1 MASISKHNL
10 STRIGTLTGHT
21 HELIDEQL
29 DHITKLEDRL
39 NQHSDNS
46 YPMDPVPYSCP
57 GNIRTQTRITDPRLA
72 ISALR
77 KTHTLIIPQPAQ

>member
-10 STRIGTLTGHT
+10 STRIATLTGHT

-29 DHITKLEDRL
+29 DHVTKLEDRL

-46 YPMDPVPYSCP
+46 YPHYSATSAVEF
-57 GNIRTQTRITDPRLA
+57 IISSTRTC
-72 ISALR
+72 
-77 KTHTLIIPQPAQ
+77 